1 MNPPLSSLWQ
11 TKLPGNLDQRLQDL
25 FEAAEKTPR
34 PVRIFFRADDIGRIE
49 NNFILLMQLF
59 ADFDM
64 PLCLA
69 LVPQWLS
76 ADNWQQIR
84 SLVKKEDLFCWHQ
97 HGFNHINHE
106 AVGKKC
112 EFGES
117 RSIEAIRKNILVGK
131 LKLEQLLADSFLPV
145 FTPPWNRCS
154 KATMQ
159 VLQELNF
166 PALSRSINV
175 QPPPPAGLM
184 DLAIN
189 IDLHT
194 RKENDPEQGMD
205 NLLAE
210 CKTALESGCMGF
222 MLHHQRMN
230 ATAFLFLEHL
240 LGAINAESLLVPCT
254 FRELL
259 KNSCS
264 QCAGSGR

>member
-1 MNPPLSSLWQ
+1 MNPPPSSLWQ
-11 TKLPGNLDQRLQDL
+11 TELPGNLDQRLQEL
-25 FEAAEKTPR
+25 FNAAKQQSQ
-34 PVRIFFRADDIGRIE
+34 PVRIFFRADDIGLID
-49 NNFILLMQLF
+49 NNFIQMMQLF

-84 SLVKKEDLFCWHQ
+84 SLVNKESLFCWHQ

-112 EFGES
+112 EFGEN
-117 RSIEAIRKNILVGK
+117 RPIKAIRHDILAGK
-131 LKLEQLLADSFLPV
+131 TKLEQLLADSFLPA

-154 KATMQ
+154 KAAMQ
-159 VLQELNF
+159 VLQELDF
-166 PALSRSINV
+166 AAVSRSINV
-175 QPPPPAGLM
+175 QPQAPAGLP

-194 RKENDPEQGMD
+194 RKETDPKQAMD
-205 NLLAE
+205 NLMTE

-230 ATAFLFLEHL
+230 ATAFIFLEHL
-240 LGAINAESLLVPCT
+240 FKAIQTGKDLVPCT

-259 KNSCS
+259 
-264 QCAGSGR
+264 QET

>member
-1 MNPPLSSLWQ
+1 MNPPPSSLWQ
-11 TKLPGNLDQRLQDL
+11 TELPGNLDQWLQTL
-25 FEAAEKTPR
+25 FEAAEKQSR
-34 PVRIFFRADDIGRIE
+34 PVRIFFRADDIGRIDH
-49 NNFILLMQLF
+49 NFIQMMQLF

-69 LVPQWLS
+69 LVPQWLT
-76 ADNWQQIR
+76 ADNWRQIR
-84 SLVKKEDLFCWHQ
+84 SLVIKKDLFCWHQ
-97 HGFNHINHE
+97 HGFNHSNHE

-112 EFGES
+112 EFGEN
-117 RSIEAIRKNILVGK
+117 RSIEAIRHDILAGK
-131 LKLEQLLADSFLPV
+131 MKLEQLLADAFLPV

-154 KATMQ
+154 KAAMQ
-159 VLQELNF
+159 VLQELDF

-175 QPPPPAGLM
+175 QPPAPIGLP

-194 RKENDPEQGMD
+194 RKETDPEQAMD

-230 ATAFLFLEHL
+230 DNAFLFLEHL
-240 LGAINAESLLVPCT
+240 FKAILSGKNLVPCT

-259 KNSCS
+259 QNKK
-264 QCAGSGR
+264 

>member
-1 MNPPLSSLWQ
+1 MNPPPSSLWQ
-11 TKLPGNLDQRLQDL
+11 TELPGNLDQRLKEL
-25 FEAAEKTPR
+25 FAAAEKMSR
-34 PVRIFFRADDIGRIE
+34 PVRIFFRADDIGRID
-49 NNFILLMQLF
+49 NNFIQMMQLF
-59 ADFDM
+59 AGFDM

-76 ADNWQQIR
+76 ADNWQQIK

-117 RSIEAIRKNILVGK
+117 RSIEAIRHDILAGK
-131 LKLEQLLADSFLPV
+131 MKLEQLLADSFLPV

-154 KATMQ
+154 NAAMQ
-159 VLQELNF
+159 VLQELDF
-166 PALSRSINV
+166 AALSRSINV
-175 QPPPPAGLM
+175 QPPPPSGLP

-194 RKENDPEQGMD
+194 RKETDPEQAVD
-205 NLLAE
+205 NLMAE
-210 CKTALESGCMGF
+210 CRTALESGCMGF

-230 ATAFLFLEHL
+230 ATAFLFLEYL
-240 LGAINAESLLVPCT
+240 FKAIQTGKNLVPFT
-254 FRELL
+254 FRELI
-259 KNSCS
+259 
-264 QCAGSGR
+264 QET

>member
-1 MNPPLSSLWQ
+1 MNPPPSSLWQ
-11 TKLPGNLDQRLQDL
+11 TELPANLDQRLKEL
-25 FEAAEKTPR
+25 FDAAKQQSQ
-34 PVRIFFRADDIGRIE
+34 PVRIFFRADDIGRIDH
-49 NNFILLMQLF
+49 NFILMMQLF

-69 LVPQWLS
+69 LVPQWLT

-84 SLVKKEDLFCWHQ
+84 SLVNKESLFCWHQ
-97 HGFNHINHE
+97 HGFNHSNHE

-112 EFGES
+112 EFGEN
-117 RSIEAIRKNILVGK
+117 RLTKAIRKDILAGK
-131 LKLEQLLADSFLPV
+131 MKLEQLLADSFLPV

-154 KATMQ
+154 KAAMQ
-159 VLQELNF
+159 VLQELDF
-166 PALSRSINV
+166 AAVSRSINV
-175 QPPPPAGLM
+175 QPQAPAGLP

-194 RKENDPEQGMD
+194 RKETDPKQAMD

-210 CKTALESGCMGF
+210 CRTALESGCMGF

-230 ATAFLFLEHL
+230 DNAFLFLEHL
-240 LGAINAESLLVPCT
+240 FKAFLTGENLVPCS

-259 KNSCS
+259 QNKK
-264 QCAGSGR
+264 

>member
-1 MNPPLSSLWQ
+1 MNPPPSSLWQ
-11 TKLPGNLDQRLQDL
+11 TELPGNLDQRLNEL
-25 FEAAEKTPR
+25 FSAAEERSR
-34 PVRIFFRADDIGRIE
+34 PVRIFFRADDIGRID

-76 ADNWQQIR
+76 ADNWRRIR
-84 SLVKKEDLFCWHQ
+84 SLAIKKDLFCWHQ

-117 RSIEAIRKNILVGK
+117 RSIEAIRKDILAGRM
-131 LKLEQLLADSFLPV
+131 KLEQLLADSFLPV

-154 KATMQ
+154 DKAMQ
-159 VLQELNF
+159 ILQELDF
-166 PALSRSINV
+166 PAVSRSTNV
-175 QPPPPAGLM
+175 QPPPPAGLL

-194 RKENDPEQGMD
+194 RRETDPKQAMD

-210 CKTALESGCMGF
+210 CKTALKSGCMGF
-222 MLHHQRMN
+222 MLHHHRMN

-240 LGAINAESLLVPCT
+240 LEAINSDPRLIPCT

-259 KNSCS
+259 QNKKRSL
-264 QCAGSGR
+264 

>member
-1 MNPPLSSLWQ
+1 MNPPPSSLWQ
-11 TKLPGNLDQRLQDL
+11 TELPGNLDQRLKEL
-25 FEAAEKTPR
+25 FDAAKQQSR
-34 PVRIFFRADDIGRIE
+34 PVRIYFRADDIGLID
-49 NNFILLMQLF
+49 NNFIQMMQLF

-84 SLVKKEDLFCWHQ
+84 SLVNKESLFCWHQ
-97 HGFNHINHE
+97 HGFNHSNHE
-106 AVGKKC
+106 TVGKKC

-117 RSIEAIRKNILVGK
+117 RPIETIRHDILAGKMK
-131 LKLEQLLADSFLPV
+131 LKQLLAGSFFPV

-154 KATMQ
+154 NRAMQ
-159 VLQELNF
+159 ILQELDF
-166 PALSRSINV
+166 AALSRSINV
-175 QPPPPAGLM
+175 QPPPPAGFP

-194 RKENDPEQGMD
+194 RREPDPQKAMD

-210 CKTALESGCMGF
+210 CRTALESGYMGF
-222 MLHHQRMN
+222 MIHHQRMN
-230 ATAFLFLEHL
+230 STAFLFLEHL
-240 LGAINAESLLVPCT
+240 FRAIDAGSLLVPCT

-259 KNSCS
+259 GKNNLAS
-264 QCAGSGR
+264 A